1 MIYLSL
7 TSANTYFNEERLV
20 TTAWNAAS
28 DTEKLKALKEATRR
42 IDRLNFRG
50 SKTSAAQERQFPR
63 DGDTAVPQDI
73 MRACAEV
80 AYALLDGVDPD
91 REANNLNVTGEGFSS
106 VRTNYDRGF
115 VPDYVRAGIPTQTA
129 WNYLSPYL
137 IDPRDVDVGRIS

>member
-1 MIYLSL
+1 MYISL
-7 TSANTYFNEERLV
+7 AAANTYFNEERLI
-20 TTAWNAAS
+20 TAAWIAANNS
-28 DTEKLKALKEATRR
+28 ERTKALKEATRR

-50 SKTSAAQERQFPR
+50 SKTSATQDNQFPR

-73 MRACAEV
+73 MRGCAEV

-91 REANNLNVTGEGFSS
+91 REANNVSVTGEGFSS
-106 VRTNYDRGF
+106 VRTNYDRSF